1 MEKSDPYRP
10 HYHFTPPSMWLNDPN
25 GLVYFDG
32 EYHLFYQ
39 FHPDS
44 TVWGPMHWGHAVSRD
59 LVHWQH
65 LPIALRPDPL
75 GTIFSGSA
83 VVDREN
89 TAGFGREALVAVFTH
104 DGPAGQ
110 QQSLAYSSDRGRS
123 WRKFSG
129 NPVLPIPPETVDF
142 RDPKVF
148 WHAETTSWVMVL
160 AVGKTI
166 HFYRSRDLVEWRRS
180 GTFGG
185 HGASGGVWETP
196 DLFEL
201 PIEGKDETRWVLT
214 VSVGD
219 GGPAG
224 GSGTQ
229 YFIGYFNGQ
238 TFRSENPPERTLWA
252 DFGADFYAP
261 QTWSNE
267 PQGRRLLIAWAN
279 NQQYANQI
287 PAAGFRGMFS
297 LPRRLGLR
305 VTPDGPRLV
314 QRPVKELAGLRA
326 ESRLLENLLL
336 EAGSDPLEG
345 MGGEALEIIAEF
357 EPGAGTSRFGLRLRA
372 GSEQETLVGYDCR
385 AGRLFVDR
393 RRSGR
398 ADFHP
403 DFARRHEADLE
414 MADGRLRLHVL
425 LDRISVEVFANDGLM
440 AFTDLIFPEPEGQG
454 IGLFVEGGEVLL
466 HRLDLHKLG
475 QAVFLEQPD

>member
-1 MEKSDPYRP
+1 
-10 HYHFTPPSMWLNDPN
+10 MWLNDPN

-104 DGPAGQ
+104 DGQAGQ
-110 QQSLAYSSDRGRS
+110 QQSLAYSSDGGRS

-129 NPVLPIPPETVDF
+129 NPVLPSPPETVDF

-201 PIEGKDETRWVLT
+201 PLEGKDESRWVLT

-238 TFRSENPPERTLWA
+238 TFHSENPPERTLWA

-287 PAAGFRGMFS
+287 PASGFRGVFS
-297 LPRRLGLR
+297 VPRQLGLR
-305 VTPDGPRLV
+305 GTPDGPRLV
-314 QRPVKELAGLRA
+314 QRPVKELAALRTDTRRWSEQALLPGSDLLGGLR
-326 ESRLLENLLL
+326 
-336 EAGSDPLEG
+336 
-345 MGGEALEIIAEF
+345 GEALEIIAEF
-357 EPGAGTSRFGLRLRA
+357 EPGPEAARFGLRLRA
-372 GSEQETLVGYDCR
+372 GAEHETLVGYDCR

-393 RRSGR
+393 RRSGQV
-398 ADFHP
+398 DFHP
-403 DFARRHEADLE
+403 NFAAEHSAELGL
-414 MADGRLRLHVL
+414 ADGRLTLHML
-425 LDRISVEVFANDGLM
+425 LDRISVEVFANGGLAAM
-440 AFTDLIFPEPEGQG
+440 TDLIFPEPGDQG
-454 IGLFVEGGEVLL
+454 VGLFVEGGEVLL
-466 HRLDLHKLG
+466 NRLDLHALKP
-475 QAVFLEQPD
+475 ASFTF